1 MLSEI
6 FGFGMDTI
14 SDFIRFVTEQF
25 SFFEGV
31 QWSDL
36 YSWMGLPSDISR
48 VVTLLISLFLLFT
61 TIGFI
66 RKIIVFFG

>member
-6 FGFGMDTI
+6 FGFGVDDI
-14 SDFIRFVTEQF
+14 SRLIQLVTEQF

-31 QWSDL
+31 RWSDL
-36 YSWMGLPSDISR
+36 YSWIGFPSDISR
-48 VVTLLISLFLLFT
+48 VVSLLISLFLLFT
-61 TIGFI
+61 TVGFI